1 MKEMVITTIL
11 AMKNK
16 VLKLTL
22 VTSLLGMASTMMYAQ
37 TLPATMKPHGT
48 NSSGVVTALE
58 NIDSVTVGGTYQ
70 YFVLPDPAINV
81 GYNPAVNLLTN
92 LVDTFLWSTKG
103 ASTITRVLSGAT
115 PVPDYVNVAWN
126 GAVGSLDSVI
136 VYEKSMPAGCLAN
149 SPTKIPVRL
158 IHQPQAYF
166 TSIAG
171 SICSSNPTT
180 VSIVYPF
187 TLATDVADGFIRVH
201 VKIVSPLG
209 STLLD
214 SDLSLN
220 KTSATTYTFNNTS
233 AEYGTYTATITVVSD
248 RISRKSFGGTATGIV
263 GNAGSNIV
271 YSYTINRTPNTGVIY
286 HIPNQ

>member
-1 MKEMVITTIL
+1 MKEKMNKTVS
-11 AMKNK
+11 AMKKN
-16 VLKLTL
+16 VMRFIL
-22 VTSLLGMASTMMYAQ
+22 VTGMLSMTSAMMFSQ

-48 NSSGVVTALE
+48 NSLGVVTAQE
-58 NIDSVTVGGTYQ
+58 NIDSVTVGGTYE
-70 YFVLPDPAINV
+70 YFVMPDPAINV
-81 GYNPAVNLLTN
+81 GYNPNVNLLTN
-92 LVDTFLWSTKG
+92 LVDTFYWSTKG
-103 ASTITRVLSGAT
+103 ATTITRVLSGGI
-115 PVPDYVNVAWN
+115 PVPDYVRIAWN
-126 GAVGSLDSVI
+126 GAVGSLDSAI

-149 SPTKIPVRL
+149 SSTKIPVRL

-171 SICSSNPTT
+171 SFCSSNPAT

-220 KTSATTYTFNNTS
+220 KTSITTYTFNNTS
-233 AEYGTYTATITVVSD
+233 VEYGTYTATITVVSD